1 MTHTRPKIM
10 QQHSALNLKIS
21 LAALV
26 WIFILSATCDLWN
39 FAFFKS
45 ETFRQNMKILMER
58 QESTDVYVTHT
69 INF

>member
-1 MTHTRPKIM
+1 M
-10 QQHSALNLKIS
+10 QQHSALNFKIS

-26 WIFILSATCDLWN
+26 WIFILSAACDFWN
-39 FAFFKS
+39 FAFLQI
-45 ETFRQNMKILMER
+45 ETFGQNMKILMER

>member
-10 QQHSALNLKIS
+10 QQHSALNLKIC

-26 WIFILSATCDLWN
+26 WIFILSAACDLWN